1 MSSNINRI
9 IIYWLLIVLSLL
21 NNPLSL
27 VIWDAKCV
35 SILIFGKLKLKIGKV
50 EIKEHNQRNSK
61 KRVKSYVRERKHYKK
76 VRGKRWRKHLSLPH
90 KLLLHLLVLF
100 WSNDSTPDDNS
111 APGVVLVSLS
121 SVELD
126 DSDSVSDNFV
136 FFFFA
141 GLECTLSFLGATFFG
156 EGDLCFNET
165 WPCMYVWP

>member
-1 MSSNINRI
+1 MKKVITRSALEIREMTQDQAKNRR
-9 IIYWLLIVLSLL
+9 
-21 NNPLSL
+21 
-27 VIWDAKCV
+27 K
-35 SILIFGKLKLKIGKV
+35 KKK
-50 EIKEHNQRNSK
+50 EIEGHNQRNSK

-165 WPCMYVWP
+165 WPCMYGRRDVIRLLVKAISFLNDS